1 MQAQH
6 DTKTLSIK
14 IIASSKIGRERID
27 SISTIGGQKTN
38 NWARSIREI
47 ITRKYSSPDIDTI
60 KKIEIKICQF

>member
-14 IIASSKIGRERID
+14 VISSSKIGCEIMD

-38 NWARSIREI
+38 NWARSVREI
-47 ITRKYSSPDIDTI
+47 IARKYSSPDINTI
-60 KKIEIKICQF
+60 KKMEIKICQF